1 MQHRHVLLSLTI
13 EPLFCDIS
21 KCVACNRK
29 IQLCISCGGRWSTVN
44 HPFKIILIFFYD
56 VWNAMAYQLRAIKK
70 IFCQKAKND
79 LHLFEMQSHAE
90 SITQYDTVCI
100 LLNTV
105 TYMKAI
111 LIVQMK
117 MSLLISPIQ
126 MSDCCLWDVYVTEMA
141 FRLERN

>member
-1 MQHRHVLLSLTI
+1 
-13 EPLFCDIS
+13 
-21 KCVACNRK
+21 
-29 IQLCISCGGRWSTVN
+29 
-44 HPFKIILIFFYD
+44 
-56 VWNAMAYQLRAIKK
+56 MAYQLRAIKK

-126 MSDCCLWDVYVTEMA
+126 MSDCFL
-141 FRLERN
+141 

>member
-1 MQHRHVLLSLTI
+1 
-13 EPLFCDIS
+13 
-21 KCVACNRK
+21 
-29 IQLCISCGGRWSTVN
+29 
-44 HPFKIILIFFYD
+44 
-56 VWNAMAYQLRAIKK
+56 MAYQLRAIKK

-90 SITQYDTVCI
+90 PITQYDTVCI

-126 MSDCCLWDVYVTEMA
+126 MPDCCL
-141 FRLERN
+141 

>member
-1 MQHRHVLLSLTI
+1 
-13 EPLFCDIS
+13 
-21 KCVACNRK
+21 
-29 IQLCISCGGRWSTVN
+29 
-44 HPFKIILIFFYD
+44 
-56 VWNAMAYQLRAIKK
+56 MAYQLRAIKK

-126 MSDCCLWDVYVTEMA
+126 MSDCCL
-141 FRLERN
+141 